1 MGFKLKK
8 KNTGEETVRKASGPG
23 FLAKTT
29 GANRRVC
36 DVYLVKE
43 KNLSHLF

>member
-8 KNTGEETVRKASGPG
+8 KNSGEETVRKASGPG
-23 FLAKTT
+23 FLQ
-29 GANRRVC
+29 NYRREQKSLR
-36 DVYLVKE
+36 VYLAKQ